1 MMGMVTVAA
10 VARTCVGKGCND
22 DADADA
28 DADPGRFWLLR
39 CKALTVERVVDST
52 GAGDVFIAGLLHAVL
67 AGCVTHPSIRT

>member
-1 MMGMVTVAA
+1 MAA

-28 DADPGRFWLLR
+28 DADADPDADPGRFWLLR
-39 CKALTVERVVDST
+39 CKALAVERVVDST

-67 AGCVTHPSIRT
+67 AGCVTRPSIRT